1 MRIAAIGDLHYR
13 ENSGGLLCDLFARM
27 SRVAQVAVLCGD
39 LTDRGTPTEAR
50 VLAKDIREC
59 LTIPTVAVLGNH
71 DFESGQE
78 GEVARILAEEGEV
91 RVLDGDC
98 VDVATIGFAGAKGF
112 CGGFGRATLEPW
124 GEPILKQFVQEAVNE
139 ARKLE
144 NGLAKL
150 RTEKRVAVLHY
161 APIHATVEGELPEII
176 PYLGSQ
182 RLVEPIN
189 TFHAAAAVH
198 GHAHHGSPMGR
209 TSAGIPVYNC
219 ALPLLRHFFPDE
231 PFRLIEV

>member
-1 MRIAAIGDLHYR
+1 VRIAAIGDLHYR
-13 ENSGGLLCDLFARM
+13 ENSGGLLRDLFLQM
-27 SRVAQVAVLCGD
+27 SRAARIAVLCGD
-39 LTDRGTPTEAR
+39 LTDRGTPEEAR
-50 VLAKDIREC
+50 VLAADLREF
-59 LTIPTVAVLGNH
+59 LTIPTIAVLGNH
-71 DFESGQE
+71 DYQCSQE
-78 GEVARILAEEGEV
+78 GEVARILAEEASV
-91 RVLDGDC
+91 HVLDGDC
-98 VDVATIGFAGAKGF
+98 VAIEGIGFSGTKGF

-124 GEPILKQFVQEAVNE
+124 GEPILKEFVQEAVNE

-144 NGLAKL
+144 DGLAKL
-150 RTEKRVAVLHY
+150 RTDKRVAVLHY
-161 APIHATVEGELPEII
+161 SPIHATVQGELPEIV

-189 TFHAAAAVH
+189 TFQASAAVH

-219 ALPLLRHFFPDE
+219 ALPLLRHHFPDA

>member
-1 MRIAAIGDLHYR
+1 
-13 ENSGGLLCDLFARM
+13 M
-27 SRVAQVAVLCGD
+27 SQVAQVAVLCGD
-39 LTDRGTPTEAR
+39 LTDHGGLTEAR
-50 VLAKDIREC
+50 VLASDLREY
-59 LTIPTVAVLGNH
+59 LRIPKVAVLGNH
-71 DFESGQE
+71 DFECAQE
-78 GEVARILAEEGEV
+78 EAVAQILAEEGGV
-91 RVLDGDC
+91 HVLDGDC
-98 VDVATIGFAGAKGF
+98 VSIEGIGFSGAKGF

-124 GEPILKQFVQEAVNE
+124 GEPILKRFVQEAVDE

-150 RTEKRVAVLHY
+150 RTDKRVAVTHY
-161 APIHATVEGELPEII
+161 SPIHATVEGELPEII

-189 TFHAAAAVH
+189 TFHASAAVH

-219 ALPLLRHFFPDE
+219 AFPLMRHHFPDE
-231 PFRLIEV
+231 PFRLIEI

>member
-1 MRIAAIGDLHYR
+1 MSQTARI
-13 ENSGGLLCDLFARM
+13 
-27 SRVAQVAVLCGD
+27 AVLCGD
-39 LTDRGTPTEAR
+39 LTDRGTPEEAR
-50 VLAKDIREC
+50 VLAADLREF

-71 DFESGQE
+71 DYQCSQE
-78 GEVARILAEEGEV
+78 GEVARILAEEASV
-91 RVLDGDC
+91 HVLDGEC
-98 VDVATIGFAGAKGF
+98 VAIDGIGFSGTKGF

-124 GEPILKQFVQEAVNE
+124 GESILKDFVQEAVNE

-144 NGLAKL
+144 NGLARL
-150 RTEKRVAVLHY
+150 RTDKRVAVLHY
-161 APIHATVEGELPEII
+161 APIHATVQGELPEII

-189 TFHAAAAVH
+189 TFHASAAVH

-219 ALPLLRHFFPDE
+219 ALPLLRHHFPDA